1 MKKIILSILAVFVF
15 VNISYSQYFTK
26 VTSGQFV
33 NDGGASRSV
42 NMIDYDNDG
51 DLDIY
56 VTNGPA
62 GGQNNCLYKNN
73 GAGTFEKVT
82 GIVIVQDGR
91 RSDGSSWADIDNDG
105 DLDLCFVNWSGAG
118 NNLYTNNGNG
128 TFTFLNTS
136 PVSTSGGY
144 SETCSFGDYDNDGL
158 VDIFISNSAGTNH
171 KNFLCKNTGAGNYTR
186 IDTGLVVSE
195 TGASRG
201 VNWVDID
208 NDGDQDLFV
217 ANEENQFNYLYKNNG
232 AGYFTKVTNTVITA
246 EAGNYWSG
254 SWGDYDNDGDLDL
267 FTTNWGGV
275 NSLYRNDGNFTFT
288 KMTGDTLV
296 NDPGYNA
303 CSAWSDFDNDGD
315 IDIFVTQAY
324 GPVGVKLT
332 NRLYKNLLNE
342 TGKFEFQRVSG
353 DASVL
358 DSGYSYGFS
367 WGDLNG
373 DGFVDLFVA
382 NTFGENQNNYCYM
395 NNGNSNARVQ
405 IRCIGTASNK
415 AAIGTKIRVKANT
428 WGKPTWQMRVI
439 EGQNGYCA
447 QTLWQ
452 SFGLWVATTI
462 DSIVAEWSSGNRSVF
477 TNVAINKS
485 YTITENGGIVN
496 IEKEFNYNNPSDF
509 RLEQN
514 YPNPFNPATNISFS
528 VKRETSNV
536 KLLVYDTNGKLISEL
551 FNGDLSAGSYE
562 VKFNGENLA
571 SGIYYYKLETASY
584 VETKK
589 MILLK

>member
-1 MKKIILSILAVFVF
+1 MKKIILSILAVFAF

-26 VTSGQFV
+26 VTTGQFV

-56 VTNGPA
+56 VTHGPA

-73 GAGTFEKVT
+73 GTGTFTKVT
-82 GIVIVQDGR
+82 DIVIVQDGR

-128 TFTFLNTS
+128 TFTFLNTN
-136 PVSTSGGY
+136 PVSATGGY
-144 SETCSFGDYDNDGL
+144 SETCSWGDYDNDGL
-158 VDIFISNSAGTNH
+158 VDLFVTNSAGSGRR
-171 KNFLCKNTGAGNYTR
+171 NFLFKNTGSTNFVR
-186 IDTGLVVSE
+186 IDTSIVNEIGI
-195 TGASRG
+195 SRG

-208 NDGDQDLFV
+208 NDNDLDLFV
-217 ANEENQFNYLYKNNG
+217 ANEESQRCFLYKNNG
-232 AGYFTKVTNTVITA
+232 AGYFTKVNGTPITA
-246 EAGNYWSG
+246 ELGNHWSG

-267 FTTNWGGV
+267 FSTFWGGV

-296 NDPGYNA
+296 NDPGYYA
-303 CSAWSDFDNDGD
+303 SSAWADFDNDGD
-315 IDIFVTQAY
+315 LDIFLTQAY
-324 GPVGVKLT
+324 GTPGP

-342 TGKFEFQRVSG
+342 TGVFEFQKVANDPSVS
-353 DASVL
+353 DI
-358 DSGYSYGFS
+358 GYSYGFS

-373 DGFVDLFVA
+373 DGFVDLYVA
-382 NTFGENQNNYCYM
+382 NTLSENQNNYCYM
-395 NNGNSNARVQ
+395 NNGNSNSRVQ
-405 IRCIGTASNK
+405 IRCVGTVSNK
-415 AAIGTKIRVKANT
+415 AGIGAKIRVKANT
-428 WGKPTWQMRVI
+428 WGEPTWQLRVV

-462 DSIVAEWSSGNRSVF
+462 DSIVVEWPSGNKSVF

-485 YTITENGGIVN
+485 YTITENGGITNVEN
-496 IEKEFNYNNPSDF
+496 EFNYNGAPSDF

-514 YPNPFNPATNISFS
+514 YPNPFNPTTNIQFS
-528 VKRETSNV
+528 ISKPEFV
-536 KLLVYDTNGKLISEL
+536 KLNVYDLTGKLVSSLINENL
-551 FNGDLSAGSYE
+551 NAGNYE
-562 VKFNGENLA
+562 AKFNGENLS
-571 SGIYYYKLETASY
+571 SGVYYYKLESASFT
-584 VETKK
+584 ETKK
-589 MILLK
+589 MMLVK

>member
-1 MKKIILSILAVFVF
+1 MKKIILSILAVFAF

-26 VTSGQFV
+26 VTTGQFV

-56 VTNGPA
+56 VTHGPA

-73 GAGTFEKVT
+73 GTGTFTKVT
-82 GIVIVQDGR
+82 DIVIVQDGR

-136 PVSTSGGY
+136 PVSATGGY
-144 SETCSFGDYDNDGL
+144 SETCSWGDYDNDGL
-158 VDIFISNSAGTNH
+158 VDLFVTNSAGSGRR
-171 KNFLCKNTGAGNYTR
+171 NFLFKNTGSTNFVR
-186 IDTGLVVSE
+186 IDTSIVNEIGI
-195 TGASRG
+195 SRG

-208 NDGDQDLFV
+208 NDNDLDLFV
-217 ANEENQFNYLYKNNG
+217 ANEESQRCFLYKNNG
-232 AGYFTKVTNTVITA
+232 AGYFTKVNGTPITA
-246 EAGNYWSG
+246 ELGNHWSG

-267 FTTNWGGV
+267 FSTFWGGV

-296 NDPGYNA
+296 NDPGYYA
-303 CSAWSDFDNDGD
+303 SSAWADFDNDGD
-315 IDIFVTQAY
+315 LDIFLTQAY
-324 GPVGVKLT
+324 GTPGP
-332 NRLYKNLLNE
+332 NCLYKNLLNE
-342 TGKFEFQRVSG
+342 TGVFEFQKVANDPSVS
-353 DASVL
+353 DI
-358 DSGYSYGFS
+358 GYSYGFS

-373 DGFVDLFVA
+373 DGFVDLYVA
-382 NTFGENQNNYCYM
+382 NTLSENQNNYCYM
-395 NNGNSNARVQ
+395 NNGNNNSRVQ
-405 IRCIGTASNK
+405 IRCVGTASNK
-415 AAIGTKIRVKANT
+415 AGIGAKIRVKANT
-428 WGKPTWQMRVI
+428 WGEPTWQLRVV

-462 DSIVAEWSSGNRSVF
+462 DSIVVEWPSGNKSVF

-485 YTITENGGIVN
+485 YTITENGGITNVEN
-496 IEKEFNYNNPSDF
+496 EFNYNGAPSDF

-514 YPNPFNPATNISFS
+514 YPNPFNPTTNIQFS
-528 VKRETSNV
+528 ISKPEFV
-536 KLLVYDTNGKLISEL
+536 KLNVYDLTGKLVSSLINENL
-551 FNGDLSAGSYE
+551 NAGNYE
-562 VKFNGENLA
+562 AKFNGENLS
-571 SGIYYYKLETASY
+571 SGVYYYKLESTSFT
-584 VETKK
+584 ETKK
-589 MILLK
+589 MMLVK

>member
-1 MKKIILSILAVFVF
+1 MKKIILSFLAVFAF

-26 VTSGQFV
+26 VTTGQFV

-56 VTNGPA
+56 VTHGPA

-73 GAGTFEKVT
+73 GTGTFTKVT
-82 GIVIVQDGR
+82 DIVIVQDGR

-118 NNLYTNNGNG
+118 NNLYVNNGNG
-128 TFTFLNTS
+128 TFTFLNSS
-136 PVSTSGGY
+136 PVSTTGGY
-144 SETCSFGDYDNDGL
+144 SETCSWGDYDNDGL
-158 VDIFISNSAGTNH
+158 VDLFVTNSAGAGRR
-171 KNFLCKNTGAGNYTR
+171 NFLFKNTGNTNFVR
-186 IDTGLVVSE
+186 IDTSIVNEIGI
-195 TGASRG
+195 SRG

-208 NDGDQDLFV
+208 NDNDLDLFV
-217 ANEENQFNYLYKNNG
+217 ANEESQRCFLYKNNG
-232 AGYFTKVTNTVITA
+232 AGYFTKVNGTPITA
-246 EAGNYWSG
+246 ELGNHWSG

-267 FTTNWGGV
+267 FSTFWGGV

-296 NDPGYNA
+296 NDPGYYA
-303 CSAWSDFDNDGD
+303 SSAWADFDNDGD
-315 IDIFVTQAY
+315 LDIFLTQAY
-324 GPVGVKLT
+324 GTPGP

-342 TGKFEFQRVSG
+342 TGVFEFQKVANDPSVS
-353 DASVL
+353 DI
-358 DSGYSYGFS
+358 GYSYGFS

-373 DGFVDLFVA
+373 DGFVDLYIA
-382 NTFGENQNNYCYM
+382 NTLSENQNNYCYM
-395 NNGNSNARVQ
+395 NNGNNNSRVQ
-405 IRCIGTASNK
+405 IRCVGTTSNK
-415 AAIGTKIRVKANT
+415 AGIGAKIRVKANT
-428 WGKPTWQMRVI
+428 WGEPTWQLRVI

-462 DSIVAEWSSGNRSVF
+462 DSIVVEWPSGNKSVF

-485 YTITENGGIVN
+485 YTITENGGITN
-496 IEKEFNYNNPSDF
+496 IENEFNYNGAPSDF

-514 YPNPFNPATNISFS
+514 YPNPFNPSTNISFQIAKPES
-528 VKRETSNV
+528 VKLNV
-536 KLLVYDTNGKLISEL
+536 FDMTGKLVAALI
-551 FNGDLSAGSYE
+551 NGNYNPGNYE
-562 VKFNGENLA
+562 IKFNGENLS
-571 SGIYYYKLETASY
+571 SGIYYYKLESSSFS
-584 VETKK
+584 ETKK
-589 MILLK
+589 MILIK